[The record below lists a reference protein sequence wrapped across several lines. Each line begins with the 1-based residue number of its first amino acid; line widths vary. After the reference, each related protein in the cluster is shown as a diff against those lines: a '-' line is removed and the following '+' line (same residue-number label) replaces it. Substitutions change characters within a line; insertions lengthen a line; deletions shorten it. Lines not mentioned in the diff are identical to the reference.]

1 MTHPTSCADAEAV
14 AARTADEIARDL
26 PRLRRQGQV
35 ARSS

>member
-14 AARTADEIARDL
+14 AARAAEEIARDL
-26 PRLRRQGQV
+26 RGLRRQGQV